1 MKTRRI
7 RRTLIYTETSKPYL
21 GRNTDQTNHVASLVD
36 HLHALKSWLIVLT
49 FPNQLF
55 QKRPDRRED
64 MKNGIIATR
73 SIMFIL
79 SFRKLGKIFGK
90 YRRFQDKLPLFIGT
104 HDKFQAVL
112 KGKECCGYAAK
123 SNQIIHRF

>member
-1 MKTRRI
+1 MESVDQ
-7 RRTLIYTETSKPYL
+7 TLKSGEVPDHLEDPKNSQNPYL
-21 GRNTDQTNHVASLVD
+21 NRDFKTILIGENTDQTNHVASLVD

-90 YRRFQDKLPLFIGT
+90 YRRF
-104 HDKFQAVL
+104 
-112 KGKECCGYAAK
+112 
-123 SNQIIHRF
+123 